1 VTARGPRLLGVGVGP
16 GAPDLLTLRA
26 ARALREAD
34 VLALP
39 RASAEAASSA
49 GAIVR
54 AAVGEVPGQELLP
67 LTFPMTRDPAIRR
80 AALDATLDA
89 LGARLS
95 AGKTVAVACEGDP
108 LVYGSFIDLLR
119 AAPSR
124 FPGVPVE
131 VVPGI
136 TAATAAAA
144 AAHLP
149 LADGEGGLRI
159 LPARRALAEMGRIAA
174 DGDATVVY
182 KAGPVLPEL
191 SRALAEAGLAA
202 DAVLVTSATR
212 PDEEILRGLSADTG
226 KRPYFSLVI
235 VPPRGDREG
244 A

>member
-1 VTARGPRLLGVGVGP
+1 MTARLIGVGVGP

-26 ARALREAD
+26 ARVLREAD

-39 RASAEAASSA
+39 RASAESASSA

-54 AAVGEVPGQELLP
+54 AAIGETPGQELLP
-67 LTFPMTRDPAIRR
+67 LTFPMTRDPEARR
-80 AALDATLDA
+80 AALATALDA
-89 LGARLS
+89 VGERLA
-95 AGKTVAVACEGDP
+95 AGRTVAVACEGDP
-108 LVYGSFIDLLR
+108 LVYGSFIDLLT
-119 AAPSR
+119 AAPAR

-144 AAHLP
+144 AARLP

-159 LPARRALAEMGRIAA
+159 LPARRALAEVPRIAA
-174 DGDATVVY
+174 DGDATVIY

-191 SRALAEAGLAA
+191 ARALEEAGVAA
-202 DAVLVTSATR
+202 RAVLVTSATR
-212 PDEEILRGLSADTG
+212 PDEEIVRGLSPGTG

-235 VPPRGDREG
+235 VPPRAEG
-244 A
+244 EEP

>member
-1 VTARGPRLLGVGVGP
+1 MTARLVGVGVGP

-26 ARALREAD
+26 ARVLREAD

-54 AAVGEVPGQELLP
+54 AAIGEVPGQELLP
-67 LTFPMTRDPAIRR
+67 LTVPMTREPAARR
-80 AALDATLDA
+80 AALEAVLDA
-89 LGARLS
+89 VGSRLA

-108 LVYGSFIDLLR
+108 LLYGSFIDLLR
-119 AAPSR
+119 AAPAR

-144 AAHLP
+144 AALVP
-149 LADGEGGLRI
+149 LADGDGALRI
-159 LPARRALAEMGRIAA
+159 LSARRALAELPRIAA
-174 DGDATVVY
+174 EGDAAVVY

-191 SRALAEAGLAA
+191 ARALASAGIAE
-202 DAVLVTSATR
+202 DAILVTSATR
-212 PDEEILRGLSADTG
+212 PEEEIVRGLG
-226 KRPYFSLVI
+226 GPQEKRPYFSLVI
-235 VPPRGDREG
+235 VPPRGRGE
-244 A
+244 AP